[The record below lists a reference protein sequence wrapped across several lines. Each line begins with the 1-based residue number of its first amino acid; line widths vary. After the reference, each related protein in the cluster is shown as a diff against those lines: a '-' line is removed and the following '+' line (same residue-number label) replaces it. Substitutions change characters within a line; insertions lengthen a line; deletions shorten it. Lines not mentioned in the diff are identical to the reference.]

1 MKRLLAVTSLA
12 LGLAVPGLSGAA
24 EVDHYEGEPS
34 RNMEEALS
42 NLTEY
47 NRKLEKI
54 LEKEELTAADMERV
68 HQLTYT
74 LEKALARINSE
85 LTDVAATLEQVHL
98 NSERQEREAVTR
110 HGGKYLEGTRLLT
123 D

>member
-12 LGLAVPGLSGAA
+12 LGLIMLGPAGAA
-24 EVDHYEGEPS
+24 EVEHYEGKSS

-42 NLTEY
+42 NLAEY
-47 NRKLEKI
+47 NRKLERI
-54 LEKEELTAADMERV
+54 LDKENLEPADMERI

-98 NSERQEREAVTR
+98 NSERQEREAVNR
-110 HGGKYLEGTRLLT
+110 HGRKYLEGTRLLT